1 MDAKFFYAAE
11 PADSSKKAIF
21 KRNFRSF
28 VRASRS
34 VARGHPFCMSDAEG
48 KRTSKEEMSSVSCTS
63 QPCSP
68 EAGDLT

>member
-1 MDAKFFYAAE
+1 MDAKFFFAAE

-48 KRTSKEEMSSVSCTS
+48 KRTSKKCPPSLALHNPVALRQAT
-63 QPCSP
+63 
-68 EAGDLT
+68 